1 MITAALSG
9 VVANRAQCPGIPYT
23 PEEYAAEAKRAY
35 EAGAAAAHIHART
48 PDGLPSYEVA
58 DYRNIYDAVT
68 AACPIIINFSTGAI
82 NITTQQKIAH
92 IQAIK
97 PAVGALNMGS
107 MNYAKYNPSKKSF
120 VFEFVFPNPF
130 SEIVAIV
137 RAMNEAQT
145 KPEME
150 CFDTGHIGNSY
161 PLVDMGLLKP
171 PYQYSLIMGVL
182 GGIPPTVP
190 NLVRMVELL
199 PSNSDWEVIGISLD
213 QWRLAAA
220 AIGLG
225 GNVRV
230 GLEDNFYLEPGLM
243 AKSNGELVEK
253 AARMVRDQCREVA
266 TVEECRQRLGL
277 VRT

>member
-1 MITAALSG
+1 
-9 VVANRAQCPGIPYT
+9 
-23 PEEYAAEAKRAY
+23 
-35 EAGAAAAHIHART
+35 
-48 PDGLPSYEVA
+48 
-58 DYRNIYDAVT
+58 
-68 AACPIIINFSTGAI
+68 
-82 NITTQQKIAH
+82 
-92 IQAIK
+92 
-97 PAVGALNMGS
+97 
-107 MNYAKYNPSKKSF
+107 
-120 VFEFVFPNPF
+120 
-130 SEIVAIV
+130 
-137 RAMNEAQT
+137 
-145 KPEME
+145 
-150 CFDTGHIGNSY
+150 
-161 PLVDMGLLKP
+161 
-171 PYQYSLIMGVL
+171 
-182 GGIPPTVP
+182 
-190 NLVRMVELL
+190 L